1 MEVTMSDYGW
11 SCIALVCGMLFVYF
25 ALRLLK
31 RELDWQLY
39 KRDIED
45 DDDDV
50 TE

>member
-1 MEVTMSDYGW
+1 MSDYGW
-11 SCIALVCGMLFVYF
+11 SCIALVCSLLFMYF
-25 ALRLLK
+25 VLRLLK